1 MAFLELVGE
10 LALWNAVLALLLST
24 ALLDD
29 VRAHLTGRADPS
41 SEPRQLGEFSRYASH
56 QS

>member
-10 LALWNAVLALLLST
+10 LALWNAVLAL
-24 ALLDD
+24 LLDD

-41 SEPRQLGEFSRYASH
+41 SEPRQLGELSRYASH